1 MAFLKSMVG
10 RARKTISHKT
20 TQRSKT
26 GAGDELRLRAA
37 WIYYMEGQTQS
48 KVASL
53 LGINRITVTRLLSE
67 ARRRSEVT
75 IQIKGE
81 LASLVSL
88 QRDLETRFGL
98 ERAVI
103 APLSDA
109 KIDPTP
115 VIAAAAGAHISSLMR
130 AGLNIGVGWGRT
142 LHESLPHIEGRKLN
156 DVRVV
161 SLLGGIMEA
170 RRFNPSEF
178 AWRFAELFE
187 ADGYLIPAP
196 ALADSPKSRDVLLE
210 QSGLDHVF
218 KLAEA
223 GEIAVFGAGGI
234 SQSSTTYQ
242 QGHLTETER
251 KSLIKAGAVG
261 DVLYNFIDASGRRV
275 EHPINDRVISISL
288 DKLARIPKRILV
300 SGGSNK
306 ITVIRGALNALAPT
320 VLVTDE
326 VTARTLVESSL

>member
-1 MAFLKSMVG
+1 MVG
-10 RARKTISHKT
+10 RVRKTLSHATK
-20 TQRSKT
+20 QRSKT
-26 GAGDELRLRAA
+26 DTGDELRLRAA
-37 WIYYMEGQTQS
+37 WIYYMEGETQS
-48 KVASL
+48 KVAAL

-67 ARRRSEVT
+67 ARRRGEAT

-98 ERAVI
+98 ERAIV
-103 APLSDA
+103 APLSDTKA
-109 KIDPTP
+109 DPTP
-115 VIAAAAGAHISSLMR
+115 VIAAAAGVHISSLMR
-130 AGLNIGVGWGRT
+130 AGLTIGVGWGRT
-142 LHESLPHIEGRKLN
+142 LHESLPHIEGRNLR

-187 ADGYLIPAP
+187 ADGYLVPAP
-196 ALADSPKSRDVLLE
+196 ALVDSAEARDVLLQ

-218 KLAEA
+218 KMAQS

-234 SQSSTTYQ
+234 SETSTTYQ
-242 QGHLTETER
+242 QGHLSEKER
-251 KSLIKAGAVG
+251 KSLTKAGAVG
-261 DVLYNFIDASGRRV
+261 DVLYNFIDADGRRV
-275 EHPINDRVISISL
+275 EHPINNRVISISL
-288 DKLARIPKRILV
+288 DKLAHIPKRILV

-306 ITVIRGALNALAPT
+306 ITVIRAALNALAPT
-320 VLVTDE
+320 TLVTDE
-326 VTARTLVESSL
+326 ITARTLVDSAP

>member
-1 MAFLKSMVG
+1 
-10 RARKTISHKT
+10 
-20 TQRSKT
+20 
-26 GAGDELRLRAA
+26 
-37 WIYYMEGQTQS
+37 MEGQTQS
-48 KVASL
+48 QVAAL
-53 LGINRITVTRLLSE
+53 LGVNRITVTRLLSE

-81 LASLVSL
+81 LASLVAL
-88 QRDLETRFGL
+88 QRDLELRFGL
-98 ERAVI
+98 ERAIV
-103 APLSDA
+103 APLSDTKA
-109 KIDPTP
+109 DPTH

-130 AGLNIGVGWGRT
+130 ADLTIGVGWGQT
-142 LHESLPHIEGRKLN
+142 LHETLPHIEGRCLN

-196 ALADSPKSRDVLLE
+196 ALVDSAEARQVLLE
-210 QSGLDHVF
+210 QCGLDQVF
-218 KLAEA
+218 ELAQA

-234 SQSSTTYQ
+234 SQSSTTYRL
-242 QGHLTETER
+242 GHLTEDER
-251 KSLIKAGAVG
+251 KSLTKAGAVG
-261 DVLYNFIDASGRRV
+261 DVLYNFIDIEGRRV
-275 EHPINDRVISISL
+275 KHPINDRVISIPLES
-288 DKLARIPKRILV
+288 LARIPQRILV

-306 ITVIRGALNALAPT
+306 INVIQGALKALKPT

-326 VTARTLVESSL
+326 ITARTLIELTAQS